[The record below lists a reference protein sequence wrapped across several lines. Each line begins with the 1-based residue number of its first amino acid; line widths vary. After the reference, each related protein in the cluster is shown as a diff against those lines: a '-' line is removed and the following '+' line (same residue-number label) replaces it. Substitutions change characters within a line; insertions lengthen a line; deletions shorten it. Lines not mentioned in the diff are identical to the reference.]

1 MVIYTDLTEKEIA
14 NFGELFNLG
23 PIKDFHPLKGGS
35 TNSNFLLIA
44 EKGKYVLTIC
54 EEKPFEQSNL

>member
-23 PIKDFHPLKGGS
+23 PVKDLCLSFWIELFHKIF
-35 TNSNFLLIA
+35 TRFTEA
-44 EKGKYVLTIC
+44 
-54 EEKPFEQSNL
+54 